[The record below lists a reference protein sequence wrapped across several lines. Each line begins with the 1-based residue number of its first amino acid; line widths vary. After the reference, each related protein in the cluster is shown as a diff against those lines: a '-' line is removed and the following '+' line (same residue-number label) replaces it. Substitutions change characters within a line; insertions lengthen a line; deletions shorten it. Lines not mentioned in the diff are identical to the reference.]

1 VLHSDL
7 LFPQCCCSSSVLSNE
22 TFPPSS
28 LMQVHGD
35 GAFSGQGIVPETLT
49 LSNLPHFRVGG
60 SIHLIVNNQ
69 LGYTTPPERGRSSL
83 YCSDIGMYQK
93 ELGGLFNTRVNTCYC
108 SGILKQML
116 STLGNYINLY
126 FFG

>member
-1 VLHSDL
+1 MLCIIVLGGENMADL
-7 LFPQCCCSSSVLSNE
+7 ENFQKVE
-22 TFPPSS
+22 RT
-28 LMQVHGD
+28 
-35 GAFSGQGIVPETLT
+35 TLT
-49 LSNLPHFRVGG
+49 MEEVAEYLGISYWLVGQLVRKNELPHFRVGG

>member
-1 VLHSDL
+1 MDL
-7 LFPQCCCSSSVLSNE
+7 AETVSVPPTQFKRSCLMSYSFDFAVPPVLSNE

-35 GAFSGQGIVPETLT
+35 AAFSGQGIVPETLT

-83 YCSDIGMYQK
+83 YCSDIGMY
-93 ELGGLFNTRVNTCYC
+93 
-108 SGILKQML
+108 S
-116 STLGNYINLY
+116 
-126 FFG
+126 